1 MREGERE
8 REREMERMKE
18 REIERVMQRMKERQM
33 ERVRGSNT
41 KGDNAEGERRKKRAL
56 LETNC
61 LLNEFSRYVRT
72 S

>member
-8 REREMERMKE
+8 RERNERKKE
-18 REIERVMQRMKERQM
+18 RQREREMQRMKERQM

-41 KGDNAEGERRKKRAL
+41 EGDNAEDERRKERAL
-56 LETNC
+56 LETNY
-61 LLNEFSRYVRT
+61 LLNEFSWYVRT